1 MYDDTTLDVALNQFQ
16 ANKSHISLVQHIVNT
31 DPDRDPYPVTTGV
44 VTMEVRACARFLFFS
59 SLFAFILANSVLVV
73 AQTLCLILSPS
84 PFDI

>member
-44 VTMEVRACARFLFFS
+44 VTMEVRGCFFVSRCGCFFNQSNSFSAYLFPPIWVIAS
-59 SLFAFILANSVLVV
+59 SGFN
-73 AQTLCLILSPS
+73 
-84 PFDI
+84 